1 MDEYWALLE
10 LWWSLWNNTLDVIM
24 SFKSECFSR
33 HLAKVVLKRKTVYF
47 CASNLRVDVRQVKAL
62 RHAVL
67 VVICVET
74 FFPQALVS
82 ANFDEFCLQLP
93 EVFAVLRWCFW
104 CTETQYPLQVKLL
117 LRRCTQL
124 LVDHLLIGRGT
135 TERKLLRTQR
145 LLFSLLLL
153 LHFLKLLAGPI
164 YAPSEVTE
172 KPHFMTDEFVI
183 KSKRCALWPASNR
196 MWCNFLS

>member
-1 MDEYWALLE
+1 
-10 LWWSLWNNTLDVIM
+10 M

-47 CASNLRVDVRQVKAL
+47 CASNLCVDVRQVKAL

-93 EVFAVLRWCFW
+93 EVFAVLR
-104 CTETQYPLQVKLL
+104 
-117 LRRCTQL
+117 
-124 LVDHLLIGRGT
+124 
-135 TERKLLRTQR
+135 
-145 LLFSLLLL
+145 
-153 LHFLKLLAGPI
+153 
-164 YAPSEVTE
+164 
-172 KPHFMTDEFVI
+172 
-183 KSKRCALWPASNR
+183 
-196 MWCNFLS
+196 